1 MNRFLPFEIWQWF
14 VAIISILVGI
24 LTAGHAVIFKRDPR
38 SAILWLQT
46 FVLLPIVGSALYL
59 VLGTMTPQEVLEEN
73 RGSIALRC
81 HPIDWSAKNIPIQ
94 RKDLDWLPKEILDN
108 ETDFPIMQFSIT
120 KSTGRIVGY
129 FDRDSSI
136 FHIVLLDPEH
146 NIQPAKKTNYQI
158 QPTTK
163 GLSQYDD
170 LLNKLER
177 IKSIVSD
184 CSDKKCK
191 LHSHISVI
199 EELHDN
205 IVYIGLD
212 NDFYSTYQEILKKIP
227 LQKILEN
234 GILVSM
240 DNA

>member
-1 MNRFLPFEIWQWF
+1 MGKNGKLLNLNSDSPKYGNK
-14 VAIISILVGI
+14 SLVTKEQENELKRRKI
-24 LTAGHAVIFKRDPR
+24 TFSFSYFKQIPNFQIGEC
-38 SAILWLQT
+38 SKGWHIG
-46 FVLLPIVGSALYL
+46 LLERLGA
-59 VLGTMTPQEVLEEN
+59 LGTMTPQEVLEEN

-158 QPTTK
+158 
-163 GLSQYDD
+163 
-170 LLNKLER
+170 
-177 IKSIVSD
+177 
-184 CSDKKCK
+184 
-191 LHSHISVI
+191 
-199 EELHDN
+199 EESHDN

>member
-1 MNRFLPFEIWQWF
+1 M
-14 VAIISILVGI
+14 
-24 LTAGHAVIFKRDPR
+24 
-38 SAILWLQT
+38 
-46 FVLLPIVGSALYL
+46 
-59 VLGTMTPQEVLEEN
+59 
-73 RGSIALRC
+73 GSIKKQPGSVNFQNSLT
-81 HPIDWSAKNIPIQ
+81 I
-94 RKDLDWLPKEILDN
+94 KDLCLDVSCYFWLLWRSK
-108 ETDFPIMQFSIT
+108 
-120 KSTGRIVGY
+120 Y
-129 FDRDSSI
+129 
-136 FHIVLLDPEH
+136 
-146 NIQPAKKTNYQI
+146 NYQI